1 MKVDLIGRPPGKGPR
16 DAMNIVISGL
26 EGVQLAVN
34 REAKQI
40 GARASAILE
49 GHRHPGDDTHAE
61 IEVERGDVDSYASLV
76 DPAAMSIEY
85 GHRDAKTGRPVQGLH
100 ILRRAMM
107 R

>member
-26 EGVQLAVN
+26 GGVQLAVN
-34 REAKQI
+34 KEAKKI

-61 IEVERGDVDSYASLV
+61 IEVERGDVDSYVSLV

-85 GHRDAKTGRPVQGLH
+85 GHRDAKTGKPVQGLH
-100 ILRRAMM
+100 ILRRAIG